1 MYICNRVHN
10 QQPVDIWRQS
20 CTIPL
25 PKKGGLCLAINY
37 RGISLTPS
45 AAKIYN
51 NLLLHRIRPVLE
63 NILRDNQ
70 NGFREKRSTTAQIFT
85 LRRIIEGVKQKQLL
99 AVIIFADF
107 SKALD
112 SIDPSKME
120 QILKAYGIPNEIIKA
135 IMIMYKNTQAFVR
148 SPDGDTEFFNIIAR
162 LLQGDTLAPYLFII
176 VLDYVLRNLD
186 QNKTLGFTLRKQ
198 VSRRYPAEM
207 LTDADFDNVLVIL
220 SDKIRNAEK
229 LLKILETAVASVGL
243 YMNTTKTKL
252 IAVNTEG
259 IITAQNGCDLK
270 QVKDFNY
277 LDSKVISSVNDI
289 QMRIG
294 SAWSTLNKLTPIWRS
309 NLDVS
314 IKREFFKT
322 TVESVLTY
330 SLQAWTLTRSLE
342 SKLNGAYTR
351 ILRAALNVHWSQR
364 VTNKKLY
371 NDLPKITETIRY
383 CRLKFS

>member
-186 QNKTLGFTLRKQ
+186 QNKNLGFTLRKQ
-198 VSRRYPAEM
+198 LSRRYPAEM

-277 LDSKVISSVNDI
+277 LDSKVISSENDI

>member
-198 VSRRYPAEM
+198 LSRRYPAEM

-277 LDSKVISSVNDI
+277 LDSKVISSENDI

>member
-198 VSRRYPAEM
+198 LSRRYPAEM

-277 LDSKVISSVNDI
+277 LDSKVISLENDI

>member
-198 VSRRYPAEM
+198 LSRRYPAEM

-259 IITAQNGCDLK
+259 ILTAQNGCDLK

-277 LDSKVISSVNDI
+277 LDSKVISSENDI

>member
-162 LLQGDTLAPYLFII
+162 VLQGDTLAPYLFII

-198 VSRRYPAEM
+198 LSRRYPAEM

-277 LDSKVISSVNDI
+277 LDSKVISSENDI

>member
-198 VSRRYPAEM
+198 LSRRYPAEM

-277 LDSKVISSVNDI
+277 LDSKVISSENDI

-351 ILRAALNVHWSQR
+351 ILRAALNVHRSQR

>member
-20 CTIPL
+20 CNIPL

-198 VSRRYPAEM
+198 LSRRYPAEM

-277 LDSKVISSVNDI
+277 LDSKVISSENDI

>member
-1 MYICNRVHN
+1 MYICSRVHN

-198 VSRRYPAEM
+198 LSRRYPAEM

-252 IAVNTEG
+252 IAVNNEG

-277 LDSKVISSVNDI
+277 LDSKVISSENDI

-294 SAWSTLNKLTPIWRS
+294 SAWSALNKLTPIWRS